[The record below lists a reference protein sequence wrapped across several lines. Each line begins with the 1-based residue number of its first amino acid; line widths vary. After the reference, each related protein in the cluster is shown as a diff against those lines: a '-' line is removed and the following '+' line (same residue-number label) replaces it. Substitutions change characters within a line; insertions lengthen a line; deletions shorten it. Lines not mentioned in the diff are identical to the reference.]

1 MNSIINKYKILLF
14 SLILSIL
21 LIYSL
26 FITKLNNLNLNL
38 NSLKTNNNNN
48 NNNKDNNDD
57 EFNHLIY
64 KFSKDESFKITKI
77 EDENELDL
85 KNLGLTP
92 NHGII
97 LTSNL
102 NSNKILKYHGRFL
115 HITDLHPDPI
125 FKKGSSMELA
135 CHRMAKKKKKEDDDD
150 DDIAHQYGDALSGCD
165 SPLDLFD
172 NTLNWIKEN
181 LKDKID
187 FVIWTGDNIR
197 HDNDRKNP
205 RLEIDILDMNQK
217 VADNMTDLF
226 IDKDE
231 ENLLP
236 LDRRIKII
244 PSLGNNDVYPHNLFA
259 PGPTLQTREMYKIWR
274 NFVPSEQMHTFDRG
288 VYYFSEVIPGKL
300 AVLSINTL
308 YFFRSNPLSDN
319 CDGRKQ
325 PGYKLFEW
333 LGVTLKELRKR
344 NMKVWLS
351 GHVPPIPKNLHPSC
365 YTKMAV
371 WLHEYRD
378 IIIGSLY
385 GHMNIDH
392 FVPLDS
398 VKAWKSIKKRLKT
411 KNIEFDLNHL
421 NDLASFEELSD
432 LNDDVFSL
440 YKELG
445 LPIEDIEYDD
455 DENDDEYNND
465 TDDID
470 YKMDLKDNFKSFI
483 KAKLSKRYDNA
494 PTGKVGY
501 LEDVRDTILSKVKG
515 PAKYGNFGERYSF
528 AHITTSVIPTFN
540 PGLRVWE
547 YNVTDL
553 LNGNGIESIFTP
565 NINEFE
571 PWQSFFDRVDL
582 ELSESDEL
590 TNSFKDLQDEE
601 NSYALKKDK
610 TIPPIMPN
618 NLKLGPGYIPQLFS
632 PEKYTQ
638 YFVDLN
644 KLNENL
650 DNEKKKDTTKFEFKV
665 QYSTDDE
672 WYNMKSLLVKDW
684 IKLSRKLAKSSP
696 PKNPKK
702 SSIDDH
708 DDHDDHDDDED
719 DEDEIIEIETAQ
731 KLWQKYLDRAF
742 IGTGYQDMEFAQDF

>member
-1 MNSIINKYKILLF
+1 MNSIINKFKIF
-14 SLILSIL
+14 PVSLILSVL
-21 LIYSL
+21 LFYSL
-26 FITKLNNLNLNL
+26 FIIYHNFNSNF
-38 NSLKTNNNNN
+38 NSLNTNTTEIDNYNNN
-48 NNNKDNNDD
+48 D
-57 EFNHLIY
+57 EFDHLIY

-77 EDENELDL
+77 TDENESDL

-97 LTSNL
+97 LTSN
-102 NSNKILKYHGRFL
+102 SNPNKVLKYHGRFL

-125 FKKGSSMELA
+125 FEKGSSMSLA
-135 CHRMAKKKKKEDDDD
+135 CHRKIKKKKKDDDDDDDD

-226 IDKDE
+226 MDKGE
-231 ENLLP
+231 EDLLP

-288 VYYFSEVIPGKL
+288 VYFFTEVIPGKL

-344 NMKVWLS
+344 KMKVWLS

-398 VKAWKSIKKRLKT
+398 VKAWKSIKKRLNT
-411 KNIEFDLNHL
+411 KNIEFELNHL
-421 NDLASFEELSD
+421 NDLASIEELSD
-432 LNDDVFSL
+432 LNDDVLAL
-440 YKELG
+440 YKDLG
-445 LPIEDIEYDD
+445 LPIQDDEYTDD
-455 DENDDEYNND
+455 DEFFDFDTDNDND
-465 TDDID
+465 TDNVD

-483 KAKLSKRYDNA
+483 KAKLSKRYENA

-501 LEDVRDTILSKVKG
+501 LESVRDTILSKVKG
-515 PAKYGNFGERYSF
+515 PKKYGNFGERYSF
-528 AHITTSVIPTFN
+528 AHITSSVIPTFN

-553 LNGNGIESIFTP
+553 LNGNGIGSIFTP

-601 NSYALKKDK
+601 FSYSLTKDK
-610 TIPPIMPN
+610 TIPPIMPD

-650 DNEKKKDTTKFEFKV
+650 DNGKKKDTAKFEFKV
-665 QYSTDDE
+665 QYSTDDD
-672 WYNMKSLLVKDW
+672 WYNMKSLLVEDW
-684 IKLSRKLAKSSP
+684 IKLSRKLAKSAP
-696 PKNPKK
+696 PKDPKK
-702 SSIDDH
+702 SSIDDS
-708 DDHDDHDDDED
+708 DDD
-719 DEDEIIEIETAQ
+719 DEIIEIETAK
-731 KLWQKYLDRAF
+731 KLWLKYLDRAF
-742 IGTGYQDMEFAQDF
+742 ISTGYQDMEFAQDF